1 MLFHHDQDEDIRAMV
16 LDLAE
21 AVSKAYSDTSMK
33 QAPFS
38 ESCMLRTALYSGRFV
53 APFIVILLPC
63 LLNPG
68 RPLCTRE
75 VTEAVRV
82 CCYRRGRG

>member
-33 QAPFS
+33 QAAIF
-38 ESCMLRTALYSGRFV
+38 
-53 APFIVILLPC
+53 
-63 LLNPG
+63 
-68 RPLCTRE
+68 
-75 VTEAVRV
+75 
-82 CCYRRGRG
+82 